1 VIEKTALGR
10 EPSCC
15 LQDSRTA
22 AFGPARAV
30 ADDFVPPAQGGPGD
44 ISSNSRGSPCAT
56 SADSPSRPADTPDR
70 KQSSADDNR
79 SGVAFGTQPGCKL
92 VVVDDKGAAERLAD
106 SSSNDDPPLGDSR
119 REWKGFILSG
129 STLRPGRASQK
140 NQHRGETSIEFST
153 ASHADGPQT
162 VFRLQWRQHDSS
174 FNRDTCVRKTS
185 SLCGVAPFTKS
196 ADLSARNRDKRLLS
210 CATLRNNRLCI
221 TKLTLSKA

>member
-1 VIEKTALGR
+1 MIEKRALGR

-56 SADSPSRPADTPDR
+56 SADSPSRPADTPNR

-106 SSSNDDPPLGDSR
+106 SSGNDDPPSGDSR

-129 STLRPGRASQK
+129 STLRPGR
-140 NQHRGETSIEFST
+140 TSKKISTVGKLLSSSLPHPTPMARRLFS
-153 ASHADGPQT
+153 AFNG
-162 VFRLQWRQHDSS
+162 DSMTLRS
-174 FNRDTCVRKTS
+174 IGILVPGKMS

-210 CATLRNNRLCI
+210 CATLRNNTLCI
-221 TKLTLSKA
+221 STLTLSKA